1 PFAASRPQQ
10 KKRTIHVLQNRT
22 GLKTRESF
30 CSGRPDMILAG
41 DIGGTKAMPL
51 LAHVHQGAVEAVFE
65 KRYPVKRRR
74 LTIVNALPPS
84 VTMLFNR

>member
-1 PFAASRPQQ
+1 
-10 KKRTIHVLQNRT
+10 
-22 GLKTRESF
+22 
-30 CSGRPDMILAG
+30 MILAG

>member
-1 PFAASRPQQ
+1 MPSQF
-10 KKRTIHVLQNRT
+10 LQ
-22 GLKTRESF
+22 REAGHDS
-30 CSGRPDMILAG
+30 CG